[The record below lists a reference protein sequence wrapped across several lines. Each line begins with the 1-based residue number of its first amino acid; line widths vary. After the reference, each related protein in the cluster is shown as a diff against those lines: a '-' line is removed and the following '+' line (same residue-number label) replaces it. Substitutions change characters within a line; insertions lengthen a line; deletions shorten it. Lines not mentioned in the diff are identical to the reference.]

1 MNLYIGSLKLNKKG
15 KKLTLKDKVSK
26 IKLVLTDIDGVLT
39 DGSLYY
45 TDDGLVMKKFFV
57 KDGMGAVLLKKNGIE
72 VGIISSDTSE
82 TTKARAARLNISLV
96 YTGVQD
102 KSKVLEEICFM
113 TNFKPENIAY
123 IGDDVNDLE
132 IMKNVGLSACPA
144 DAVPEIIKIAD
155 YICNKAGGRGAF
167 RELADIILEA
177 DSN

>member
-1 MNLYIGSLKLNKKG
+1 
-15 KKLTLKDKVSK
+15 
-26 IKLVLTDIDGVLT
+26 
-39 DGSLYY
+39 
-45 TDDGLVMKKFFV
+45 
-57 KDGMGAVLLKKNGIE
+57 
-72 VGIISSDTSE
+72 
-82 TTKARAARLNISLV
+82 
-96 YTGVQD
+96 
-102 KSKVLEEICFM
+102 M